1 MLEKQGAH
9 QVNSRY
15 GFKIQA
21 QKKKIK
27 KIRKNKKQTTKK
39 NGELIRKIHKIEY
52 RMTQARL
59 SKIVA
64 LYSAPCYRKGQSIIE
79 NFVSNPRPSVFQ
91 RAANK
96 MNVASGYPHVY
107 YYRKISNMR
116 VYH

>member
-1 MLEKQGAH
+1 MLEKQGAY

-21 QKKKIK
+21 QKKKKK

>member
-1 MLEKQGAH
+1 MDLK
-9 QVNSRY
+9 SK
-15 GFKIQA
+15 FKK
-21 QKKKIK
+21 QKK
-27 KIRKNKKQTTKK
+27 RKNKKTNKQKKK

-52 RMTQARL
+52 QMTQARL

-64 LYSAPCYRKGQSIIE
+64 LYSAPCYTKGQSIIE

-96 MNVASGYPHVY
+96 MNVASGYPHAY

>member
-15 GFKIQA
+15 GFKIQV
-21 QKKKIK
+21 QKKKK
-27 KIRKNKKQTTKK
+27 KRGKTKKQKKNQK
-39 NGELIRKIHKIEY
+39 NGELIREIHKIEY

>member
-1 MLEKQGAH
+1 MLEKQGAY
-9 QVNSRY
+9 QDNSRY
-15 GFKIQA
+15 GFKIQV
-21 QKKKIK
+21 QKTKKKEK
-27 KIRKNKKQTTKK
+27 QKNKQKNK

-52 RMTQARL
+52 QMTQARL

-64 LYSAPCYRKGQSIIE
+64 LYSAPCYTKGQSIIE

-96 MNVASGYPHVY
+96 MNVASGYPHAY